1 MTYCMIVAVCYWV
14 SLSSVGAGR
23 GMYTA
28 VIMKETEADYA
39 AQILAEFSWFACVGA
54 MFEFLGKQGK
64 VDCLDK

>member
-1 MTYCMIVAVCYWV
+1 
-14 SLSSVGAGR
+14 
-23 GMYTA
+23 
-28 VIMKETEADYA
+28 MKETEADYA